1 VTTRVEKTIEV
12 HVPVRAAYNQW
23 TQFEQFPQFMGGVQ
37 QVRQLSDTQL
47 HWVAEIAGVTREWD
61 AAILE
66 QVPDHKVAW
75 AATGGVTNAGAVH
88 FQPAGGDRTL
98 VRLSL
103 EYEPEGLVE
112 KVGDFLNVVEKQAQG
127 DLEKFKQF
135 IESRGVETGAWRG
148 SVSET
153 GAAGTPGVE
162 EASASRGDTGKA
174 GVSGTAGGA
183 GLTTAGAGVAG
194 AAPAGS
200 GNAQVPSGAGSEDV
214 ESVTRTRSTIRA
226 FIEDG
231 PRAGE
236 TVEVDTQREN
246 APPKEFLLADEHFG
260 ARPADRPVPRP
271 SGAVSIY
278 RLAGPDEERG
288 GYVYKVVRHEG

>member
-12 HVPVRAAYNQW
+12 NVPVRAAYNQW
-23 TQFEQFPQFMGGVQ
+23 TQFEQFPEFMGGVQ

-47 HWVAEIAGVTREWD
+47 HWVAEIAGVKREWD

-66 QVPDHKVAW
+66 QVPDQTVAW

-135 IESRGVETGAWRG
+135 IESRGVETGGWRG
-148 SVSET
+148 SVNET
-153 GAAGTPGVE
+153 GAAGTPV
-162 EASASRGDTGKA
+162 
-174 GVSGTAGGA
+174 
-183 GLTTAGAGVAG
+183 
-194 AAPAGS
+194 
-200 GNAQVPSGAGSEDV
+200 AGSEGV
-214 ESVTRTRSTIRA
+214 GSVTRTRSTIRA
-226 FIEDG
+226 FLEDG

-236 TVEVDTQREN
+236 TVEVDTERED
-246 APPKEFLLADEHFG
+246 APPREFLLADEHFG

-278 RLAGPDEERG
+278 RLAGPDKERG